1 MDPEE
6 RKTTLQS
13 AYWTLNGPTV
23 GPTATLEKVTHSRG
37 TNGNLQQ

>member
-1 MDPEE
+1 MDPGQCWKALE
-6 RKTTLQS
+6 S

-23 GPTATLEKVTHSRG
+23 GPTATLENVTHSRG